1 MYKQE
6 RIKPYNGTGDK
17 GQLVEEMFDN
27 IADNYDT
34 LNHRLSWN
42 IDKGW
47 RRKAI
52 KALAPFHPC
61 SILDVATGT
70 GDFAILSARMLHPQK
85 LIGADISE
93 GMMNVGREKVKV
105 AGLDSIIS
113 FQRKTA
119 CICHFPTTL
128 SMQSQRPLASETS
141 KIWIKDCARCAGY

>member
-52 KALAPFHPC
+52 TLLRLFTLVLSLTWQQVLAILPFSPPVC
-61 SILDVATGT
+61 SIHRNSSEPT
-70 GDFAILSARMLHPQK
+70 SQK
-85 LIGADISE
+85 E
-93 GMMNVGREKVKV
+93 
-105 AGLDSIIS
+105 
-113 FQRKTA
+113 
-119 CICHFPTTL
+119 
-128 SMQSQRPLASETS
+128 
-141 KIWIKDCARCAGY
+141 